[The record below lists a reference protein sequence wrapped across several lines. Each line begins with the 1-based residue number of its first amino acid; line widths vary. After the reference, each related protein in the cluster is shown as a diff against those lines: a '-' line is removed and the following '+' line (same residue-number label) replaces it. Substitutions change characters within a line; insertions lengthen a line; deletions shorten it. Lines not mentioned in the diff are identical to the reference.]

1 LEVQGGFSTL
11 NYDANATFKSSLA
24 DNGNVHWRNIEA
36 NDLKGSGPSP
46 LPSTKVQL
54 KLEFPNVGWELLQ
67 HTNGWSSLQYQAWT
81 RGHFRSRTPQLLIVH
96 FYCPG
101 VLEVV
106 IDGER
111 HFGGDFYSLRR
122 APLVLKIYPGE
133 HVLHTIDVH
142 LIRDLRVFGGN
153 NTGIEVQLEVQAVN
167 SGVELVESSL
177 LISDLV
183 NGRLGSDLGSVL
195 LRNNTEEPAII
206 TYGRLNGDVIPSTIL

>member
-24 DNGNVHWRNIEA
+24 DNGIVRWTSIEA
-36 NDLKGSGPSP
+36 EELKSSGPSP
-46 LPSTKVQL
+46 LPSSKVQL

-67 HTNGWSSLQYQAWT
+67 HTNGWSSLQYQAWA
-81 RGHFRSRTPQLLIVH
+81 RGHFRCRTPQLLIVQ

-106 IDGER
+106 IDGQR
-111 HFGGDFYSLRR
+111 HFGGDFYSLHR

-133 HVLHTIDVH
+133 HVLHTVDVR
-142 LIRDLRVFGGN
+142 LIRDLRALGGN
-153 NTGIEVQLEVQAVN
+153 DRGIEVQLEVRAVN
-167 SGVELVESSL
+167 PGVELVESSL
-177 LISDLV
+177 LVSDLV

-195 LRNNTEEPAII
+195 LRNNAEEPAVI
-206 TYGRLNGDVIPSTIL
+206 TCGGLNGDVILSTIL